1 MRTMARRPARSP
13 AAVFKRVRRCDMLRI
28 PDFLTL
34 RNCAIADH
42 GHNRVE
48 YRATASP
55 SDAPRRIFQDHKT
68 ARRTLN
74 CADITENS
82 PERSRSLNHA
92 HFTLRTIWCVH
103 GSSPRRTLVDR
114 NVHASRTFHR
124 LHASDC
130 CSSVRQ
136 RIRELALAQSSCC
149 VRYAQCRGPHRCLPD
164 ASYLASN
171 CIFAWR
177 NAESL
182 ISALI
187 DPVMTT
193 LKLSPALSKKKL
205 WLHSSA
211 LLSQRRLSSTRSSAY
226 GRSCDDIE
234 DLAEMFQLIGSV
246 VLQLLPERFDR
257 GSRHFR
263 VG

>member
-1 MRTMARRPARSP
+1 MARRPARSP

-48 YRATASP
+48 YRPTASP
-55 SDAPRRIFQDHKT
+55 SDAPRRVFQDHKT

-74 CADITENS
+74 RADITENS

-114 NVHASRTFHR
+114 NVHASRTFHG

-149 VRYAQCRGPHRCLPD
+149 VRYAQCRGPDRRLPD

-193 LKLSPALSKKKL
+193 LKLSPAPSKKKFTSL
-205 WLHSSA
+205 ICSPVAAQTADHPSS
-211 LLSQRRLSSTRSSAY
+211 RSSAY
-226 GRSCDDIE
+226 GRGCDEIE
-234 DLAEMFQLIGSV
+234 DRAEMFQLIGSV
-246 VLQLLPERFDR
+246 VLQLLPERFHR
-257 GSRHFR
+257 GSRRCR